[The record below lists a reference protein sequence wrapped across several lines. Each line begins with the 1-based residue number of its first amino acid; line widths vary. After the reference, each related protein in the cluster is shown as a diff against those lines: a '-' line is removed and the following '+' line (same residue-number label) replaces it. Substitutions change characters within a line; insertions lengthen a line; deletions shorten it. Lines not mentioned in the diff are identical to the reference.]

1 MQHTIF
7 STGSDSYLVS
17 QIIHAG
23 SVGEFDEQKR
33 KSEYSH
39 FFRITT
45 TRGAVFCHFKNKES
59 ARKSRAVLDT
69 MLNGS
74 ERRFFR
80 SKGDCIDVTRIIS
93 FGKVLQLKNSEVETF
108 GFPVNMQTVT
118 EKSSSIW
125 LTFQSEESAQNVR
138 RALYAA
144 IMSYY
149 EPRDNDCISPE
160 NELEAVSVK
169 ENESELTYVAV

>member
-7 STGSDSYLVS
+7 STGSDSYLIS

-23 SVGEFDEQKR
+23 PVGEFDEQKR
-33 KSEYSH
+33 KSDYTH

-59 ARKSRAVLDT
+59 ARKSRGVLET
-69 MLNGS
+69 MVNRS
-74 ERRFFR
+74 ERRFFQ
-80 SKGDCIDVTRIIS
+80 SKGDCIDVSHIIS
-93 FGKVLQLKNSEVETF
+93 FGKVLPLKNNEVETF
-108 GFPVNMQTVT
+108 GFPVNIQTVV
-118 EKSSSIW
+118 EKSSTVW

-149 EPRDNDCISPE
+149 EPKDNDSMPPE
-160 NELEAVSVK
+160 NGLEAVSVK
-169 ENESELTYVAV
+169 ENESELTYVEV